1 MRQRRLSTMVKW
13 AYLIVQGI
21 RCETEPAAPEA
32 TPILASC
39 RIEEANAGVDLRRQ
53 VGDSESIL
61 IPLRLHPVRIA
72 RVQPVVIRADKGPGV
87 VGIAI
92 PWLSDGTQIMGPAT
106 YLFPTAQLMRGPEH
120 GSPPEDESC
129 RENISSRLLLTETRS
144 FSATNAAGPAM
155 PISPGGER

>member
-39 RIEEANAGVDLRRQ
+39 RIEEANAGVNLRGQ
-53 VGDSESIL
+53 VRYSQLIL

-72 RVQPVVIRADKGPGV
+72 RVQPVVIRADEGPGV
-87 VGIAI
+87 VGV
-92 PWLSDGTQIMGPAT
+92 
-106 YLFPTAQLMRGPEH
+106 
-120 GSPPEDESC
+120 
-129 RENISSRLLLTETRS
+129 
-144 FSATNAAGPAM
+144 AG
-155 PISPGGER
+155 GR